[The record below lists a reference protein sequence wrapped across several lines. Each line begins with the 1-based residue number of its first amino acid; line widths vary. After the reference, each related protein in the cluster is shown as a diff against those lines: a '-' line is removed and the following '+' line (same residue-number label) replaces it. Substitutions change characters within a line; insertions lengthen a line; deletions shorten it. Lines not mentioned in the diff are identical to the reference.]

1 MISDFELEEIEE
13 LIANLAI
20 YYKGAISILEL
31 EQIPL
36 SKVFQLNKFANKR
49 ERQIKQEMSKVN
61 SRK

>member
-1 MISDFELEEIEE
+1 LISDFELEEIEE